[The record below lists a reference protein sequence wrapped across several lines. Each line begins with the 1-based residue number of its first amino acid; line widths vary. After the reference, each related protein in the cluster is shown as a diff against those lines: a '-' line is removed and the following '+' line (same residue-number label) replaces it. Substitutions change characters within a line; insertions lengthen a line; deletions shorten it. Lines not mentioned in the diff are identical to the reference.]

1 MLTVVIDV
9 EGESNTRA
17 NTETGR
23 DMIMYFSIVYTR
35 SR

>member
-9 EGESNTRA
+9 EGESTLSVH

-23 DMIMYFSIVYTR
+23 DSDHVF
-35 SR
+35 

>member
-17 NTETGR
+17 NTET
-23 DMIMYFSIVYTR
+23 VTR
-35 SR
+35 TDDHVF